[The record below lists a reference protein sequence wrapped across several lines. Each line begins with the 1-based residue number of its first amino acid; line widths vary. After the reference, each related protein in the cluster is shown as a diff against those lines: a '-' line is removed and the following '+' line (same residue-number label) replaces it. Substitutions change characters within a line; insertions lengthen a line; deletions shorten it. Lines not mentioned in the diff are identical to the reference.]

1 MLLILECK
9 GSSALLL
16 MMKMAMVMIM
26 VVVMVLVV
34 VMMLVV
40 MVMMATMRKVTIKI
54 IDVALP
60 ECNSSIHPQL
70 VLSTTADKLFSSF
83 RQNFRYLEMIMS
95 IRLCRLN
102 QTIMAI

>member
-1 MLLILECK
+1 MLILPLILECK
-9 GSSALLL
+9 GSSELLL

-26 VVVMVLVV
+26 VVVMMLVV
-34 VMMLVV
+34 V
-40 MVMMATMRKVTIKI
+40 VMMATMRKATKKI

-83 RQNFRYLEMIMS
+83 RQNFRYLEMIVS
-95 IRLCRLN
+95 KGLFRLN
-102 QTIMAI
+102 QTMLAI